1 MDELRILYNLIERS
15 KGFAFDFECVDRETG
30 KPTVNP
36 LAARPTLL
44 SIATGVNKVA
54 ALCLEWSDR
63 ARKYL
68 QYLLSQSH
76 LTAVAHYGN
85 YDFPVAHWNGID
97 LEESKA
103 TWSDTRLLCW
113 LQFEEDDLGLKNQVM
128 KHLDYKM
135 QGFKS
140 AAESDFA
147 QRAKDLKKE
156 LKRLPIEM
164 RKQFQAAKRE
174 LKAQLKETKHAIEAS
189 WKGKIKQKEINA
201 KKKKATAETEVE
213 IERVEDALQIAADER
228 ADDIK
233 VLVAENEALS
243 WKVFRKYAVDDAK
256 QTWRLYRK
264 TRRWVHREKMNRW
277 LRVELAN
284 YRQSIMMG
292 IRGAYVDQGLAQEMI
307 GVSTP
312 LLDEFQANVFNMAK
326 REFNINSAVQMA
338 EVLYRDLG
346 IRPLPGTGRSKLAG
360 LIDKEWGYNADKEVL
375 ERIDHP
381 IGQAILDFR
390 SVHTIFSNFMKGFL
404 KQAQEDPLKKSRVHV
419 NFNSTGTVTGRWSS
433 STQS

>member
-1 MDELRILYNLIERS
+1 MKELRVLYNLIERS
-15 KGFAFDFECVDRETG
+15 KGFAFDFEAVDRETG
-30 KPTVNP
+30 KPTTNP
-36 LAARPTLL
+36 MRARPTLL
-44 SIATGVNKVA
+44 SIATGVNKVVG
-54 ALCLEWSDR
+54 LCLEWDDQ

-68 QYLLSQSH
+68 KYLLSRPE

-97 LEESKA
+97 LEETEA

-128 KHLDYKM
+128 KHLDHKM
-135 QGFKS
+135 QSFKS

-147 QRAKDLKKE
+147 QRAKDLKRE

-164 RKQFQAAKRE
+164 RKEIQSNKRV
-174 LKAQLKETKHAIEAS
+174 LKAELKETKHAIDAE
-189 WKGKIKQKEINA
+189 WKGKIKQKEVNQ
-201 KKKKATAETEVE
+201 KKKEATAETERRIEELNVLVE
-213 IERVEDALQIAADER
+213 EAYKER
-228 ADDIK
+228 AK
-233 VLVAENEALS
+233 VLEGIIKENEKLS
-243 WKVFRKYAVDDAK
+243 WKMFRKYAVDDAK
-256 QTWRLYRK
+256 QTWRLFKKMMGWVKREK
-264 TRRWVHREKMNRW
+264 LRRW
-277 LRVELAN
+277 LDVELMN
-284 YRQSIMMG
+284 YRESIMMG
-292 IRGAYVDQGLAQEMI
+292 IRGAYVDQDLAREMI

-312 LLDEFQANVFNMAK
+312 LLEEFQANVFNMAK
-326 REFNINSAVQMA
+326 REFNLNSAVDMA

-346 IRPLPGTGRSKLAG
+346 IRPLPGTGKSRLPA
-360 LIDKEWGYNADKEVL
+360 LLDKPWGYNADKEVL
-375 ERIDHP
+375 QRIDHP

-404 KQAQEDPLKKSRVHV
+404 KQAQEDPLDQSRVHV

>member
-1 MDELRILYNLIERS
+1 
-15 KGFAFDFECVDRETG
+15 
-30 KPTVNP
+30 
-36 LAARPTLL
+36 
-44 SIATGVNKVA
+44 
-54 ALCLEWSDR
+54 
-63 ARKYL
+63 
-68 QYLLSQSH
+68 
-76 LTAVAHYGN
+76 
-85 YDFPVAHWNGID
+85 
-97 LEESKA
+97 
-103 TWSDTRLLCW
+103 
-113 LQFEEDDLGLKNQVM
+113 
-128 KHLDYKM
+128 
-135 QGFKS
+135 
-140 AAESDFA
+140 
-147 QRAKDLKKE
+147 
-156 LKRLPIEM
+156 M